1 MGRERVAAEAVA
13 ASKLVMSNSQ
23 TAAADQQQIAALREE
38 IRRAGKWVRDLR
50 FAAGGTIL
58 GFALLLALV
67 AVVGNLLHFSD
78 EDDPLTIASL
88 IIPQWI
94 AAPVACASVG
104 LIGVVCIALPL
115 AAGVRAL
122 WRLRIGRRLSRLNEH
137 DRAAVLLHLGS
148 GERDDTRKV
157 VAGLAR
163 RFNLSA
169 EVIPAAAPDAR
180 GDEASAAE
188 SGR

>member
-1 MGRERVAAEAVA
+1 MVCTDE
-13 ASKLVMSNSQ
+13 
-23 TAAADQQQIAALREE
+23 QIAAMRGE
-38 IRRAGKWVRDLR
+38 IRRAGEWVLHLR
-50 FAAGGTIL
+50 YAVGGTIL

-78 EDDPLTIASL
+78 EADPLTIASL

-94 AAPVACASVG
+94 AAPVASASVG
-104 LIGVVCIALPL
+104 LIGVVCIALPM

-163 RFNLSA
+163 RFKLPA
-169 EVIPAAAPDAR
+169 EVIPAAALDAR
-180 GDEASAAE
+180 GDEASPAK
-188 SGR
+188 RRT